1 MTIDKFKKQLSRPN
15 PDGRFLD
22 KSTVRNLTREDLK
35 KIRKAANTS
44 MLKFAN
50 RHLSSHEFYA
60 MIPQSRWYI
69 STLDTNRIGLSVLS
83 ESKECG
89 VCRYATFDFDR
100 AKNITECS
108 LSITRE
114 LKGYSV
120 KFSVM
125 ELSRDRRPDLVF
137 VEIEIPSKTH
147 NGSKVY
153 LYKREDGVVEV
164 EFAGIDNQRSRTDSP
179 QAIKDAKRYFKNID
193 FDILQTETKYQDKI
207 FKVFQEF
214 AIFEKIDDL
223 LKK

>member
-1 MTIDKFKKQLSRPN
+1 MTIDKFNKQLSRPN

-22 KSTVRNLTREDLK
+22 KAITNALSPESYKVLR
-35 KIRKAANTS
+35 RKANMS
-44 MLKFAN
+44 MVQFAHN
-50 RHLSSHEFYA
+50 HLSADEFYA
-60 MIPQSRWYI
+60 MIPRSPWFITSITHKDIRI
-69 STLDTNRIGLSVLS
+69 SAFA
-83 ESKECG
+83 ESKHNKVE
-89 VCRYATFDFDR
+89 RYATYKFVSGVT
-100 AKNITECS
+100 ACS
-108 LSITRE
+108 LSIKRE
-114 LKGYSV
+114 LRGNSV
-120 KFSVM
+120 NFSVM
-125 ELSRDRRPDLVF
+125 EVTRDGRPDLVF
-137 VEIEIPSKTH
+137 VEIKIPSKTH

-193 FDILQTETKYQDKI
+193 FDILRTDTKYQDKI